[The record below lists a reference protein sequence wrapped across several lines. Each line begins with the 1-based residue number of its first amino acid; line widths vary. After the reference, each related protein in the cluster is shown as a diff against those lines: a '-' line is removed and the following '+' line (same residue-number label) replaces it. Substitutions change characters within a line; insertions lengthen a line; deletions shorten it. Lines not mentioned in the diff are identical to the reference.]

1 MVLND
6 SAGSSLT
13 TVRSVE
19 RAAALLNA
27 FRPEQRRQT
36 LAELARA
43 TGLDKGT
50 ARRLL
55 HTLRACDLV
64 DYDARVQKY
73 SLSVGILTLSNAVDK
88 GRELRELS
96 APILTDLS
104 ERTGATS
111 FLFVPHGPRSLC
123 IQRVRAAVPNFDAA
137 WFEVGG
143 TMPMNCGGASR
154 VILAFLPPDEQDRAL
169 ALPLPKRTPLSQTDP
184 DTLRRAAAE
193 IRNRGYEV
201 AIDDFYI
208 GMCGIGVPVFNRS
221 GRLLGAV
228 SISSLTSLIAPDGK
242 PRFLAEL
249 NAAAIEIGRLA
260 LPT

>member
-1 MVLND
+1 MVLSD
-6 SAGSSLT
+6 FIASSLA

-19 RAAALLNA
+19 RAAALLKA
-27 FRPEQRRQT
+27 FYPQRRRQT

-96 APILTDLS
+96 ASILTELS

-143 TMPMNCGGASR
+143 TMPLNCGGLPGSFWPSSRRTSRIARLRSRFLSVPRFHKRILTPCGRPPLKPDSAGTRWPSTISILVCAASECR
-154 VILAFLPPDEQDRAL
+154 FLIVVDDCLARSASHRLRRSLRLMGDLAF
-169 ALPLPKRTPLSQTDP
+169 S
-184 DTLRRAAAE
+184 
-193 IRNRGYEV
+193 
-201 AIDDFYI
+201 
-208 GMCGIGVPVFNRS
+208 RS
-221 GRLLGAV
+221 
-228 SISSLTSLIAPDGK
+228 
-242 PRFLAEL
+242 
-249 NAAAIEIGRLA
+249 
-260 LPT
+260 

>member
-1 MVLND
+1 MVLSD
-6 SAGSSLT
+6 FTASSLA

-19 RAAALLNA
+19 RAAALLKA
-27 FRPEQRRQT
+27 FCPERRRQT

-88 GRELRELS
+88 GRDLRELS

-123 IQRVRAAVPNFDAA
+123 IQRVRAAVPNFDA
-137 WFEVGG
+137 VG
-143 TMPMNCGGASR
+143 SR
-154 VILAFLPPDEQDRAL
+154 
-169 ALPLPKRTPLSQTDP
+169 S
-184 DTLRRAAAE
+184 AE
-193 IRNRGYEV
+193 RCR
-201 AIDDFYI
+201 
-208 GMCGIGVPVFNRS
+208 
-221 GRLLGAV
+221 
-228 SISSLTSLIAPDGK
+228 
-242 PRFLAEL
+242 
-249 NAAAIEIGRLA
+249 
-260 LPT
+260 